1 MAALAVL
8 WSVFRLYYLLK
19 PSALASE
26 EEYAERQSLLS
37 TTWTKETDRQLRGC
51 LRQFSLMFNMLN
63 RGIGAV
69 WLLVSTK
76 VLKDL
81 TCRFKLTMFTKSS
94 AGVGR
99 GSKRGAPRNL
109 IDAPIRHATMPDTT
123 HLAKIL
129 S

>member
-1 MAALAVL
+1 
-8 WSVFRLYYLLK
+8 
-19 PSALASE
+19 
-26 EEYAERQSLLS
+26 
-37 TTWTKETDRQLRGC
+37 
-51 LRQFSLMFNMLN
+51 MLN

-81 TCRFKLTMFTKSS
+81 ACLFRLTMFTKSS

-99 GSKRGAPRNL
+99 GAEGGAPRNL
-109 IDAPIRHATMPDTT
+109 IDATIRHATKPDTT